1 MVEDPLPDA
10 GTLMMLCGEM
20 VPAQRPL
27 KPTRVERKKVLMQ
40 DITGKDIKILLSV
53 VRAYDVPIRSD
64 QDPMAQPTAT
74 TISGVSQFRDGPQE
88 SSVYRSSS
96 RHVFTNFPNTN
107 LGIFSTKYYVIF
119 VLIFSNAQN

>member
-1 MVEDPLPDA
+1 MEDPLPDA

-40 DITGKDIKILLSV
+40 DITGKDIKILLSI

-96 RHVFTNFPNTN
+96 QHVFTNFANTN
-107 LGIFSTKYYVIF
+107 LGFFSTKYYVIF

>member
-40 DITGKDIKILLSV
+40 DITG
-53 VRAYDVPIRSD
+53 R
-64 QDPMAQPTAT
+64 
-74 TISGVSQFRDGPQE
+74 
-88 SSVYRSSS
+88 
-96 RHVFTNFPNTN
+96 VFKNP
-107 LGIFSTKYYVIF
+107 
-119 VLIFSNAQN
+119 

>member
-40 DITGKDIKILLSV
+40 DITGKDIKILLSI

-64 QDPMAQPTAT
+64 QDPMAQPAAT
-74 TISGVSQFRDGPQE
+74 TISG
-88 SSVYRSSS
+88 
-96 RHVFTNFPNTN
+96 
-107 LGIFSTKYYVIF
+107 
-119 VLIFSNAQN
+119 

>member
-40 DITGKDIKILLSV
+40 DITGRVFKNPKISETRPEPKNRGILGRIDLI
-53 VRAYDVPIRSD
+53 PI
-64 QDPMAQPTAT
+64 
-74 TISGVSQFRDGPQE
+74 
-88 SSVYRSSS
+88 
-96 RHVFTNFPNTN
+96 
-107 LGIFSTKYYVIF
+107 
-119 VLIFSNAQN
+119 

>member
-64 QDPMAQPTAT
+64 QDPMTQPTAT
-74 TISGVSQFRDGPQE
+74 TISG
-88 SSVYRSSS
+88 
-96 RHVFTNFPNTN
+96 
-107 LGIFSTKYYVIF
+107 
-119 VLIFSNAQN
+119 

>member
-107 LGIFSTKYYVIF
+107 LGNFSTKYYVIF
-119 VLIFSNAQN
+119 VWIFSNAQN

>member
-40 DITGKDIKILLSV
+40 DITGKVFKNPKISET
-53 VRAYDVPIRSD
+53 R
-64 QDPMAQPTAT
+64 T
-74 TISGVSQFRDGPQE
+74 
-88 SSVYRSSS
+88 
-96 RHVFTNFPNTN
+96 
-107 LGIFSTKYYVIF
+107 
-119 VLIFSNAQN
+119 

>member
-1 MVEDPLPDA
+1 MEDPLPDA

-40 DITGKDIKILLSV
+40 DITGKDIKILLSI

-64 QDPMAQPTAT
+64 QDPMAQPPAT
-74 TISGVSQFRDGPQE
+74 TISGMAIPVMELR
-88 SSVYRSSS
+88 
-96 RHVFTNFPNTN
+96 N
-107 LGIFSTKYYVIF
+107 
-119 VLIFSNAQN
+119 